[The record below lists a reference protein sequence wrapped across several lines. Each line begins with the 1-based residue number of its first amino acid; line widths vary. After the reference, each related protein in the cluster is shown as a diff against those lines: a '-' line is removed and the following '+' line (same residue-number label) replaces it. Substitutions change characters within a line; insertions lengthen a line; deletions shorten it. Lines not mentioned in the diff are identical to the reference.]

1 MANPAEITIVDSPKG
16 TVANTASQNLD
27 TNGDIPIKVG
37 NAGGKN
43 LLLIVV
49 NNSTTQK
56 VTIKIK
62 AGNSRA
68 SLTSK
73 ELSFELPVKSQT
85 GSSVQTSNLE
95 SARFLQ
101 NDGTFTLNVQAAAGA
116 PAVAVACYR
125 LAR

>member
-16 TVANTASQNLD
+16 SVANTASQNLD

-37 NAGGKN
+37 NAGGKD

-56 VTIKIK
+56 VTVKIK

-73 ELSFELPVKSQT
+73 ELLFELPVKSQT

-125 LAR
+125 LTR